1 MKKISSCLFVVI
13 FFVSCNQ
20 KAEQN
25 DTILKGKIS
34 ILVDETIKPI
44 VEDEVMVFESAY
56 EAKVSLI
63 AKSENEIMQS
73 LSKNQ
78 SQVAVMPRKLST
90 EEQNYFLTK
99 KINPKVTPFAK
110 DALIFISNKRNSDTL
125 INLQDVLNFMKGSA
139 QTKIKGLVFDNPN
152 SSTVRYM
159 NNLASLKETPAKGI
173 YSFKTNEEVIKYVAE
188 NDGMIGVVGVNWL
201 QQPTSNIKDLRN
213 KITILSVKENNNS
226 EYYYPSQNNIAEGK
240 YALARDLYII
250 NCQGYSGLGMGLSS
264 FIAGE
269 RGQRIVLKS
278 GLVPFNMPGRKIS
291 IRKEIIKKTK

>member
-1 MKKISSCLFVVI
+1 MI

-20 KAEQN
+20 KAEQK

-44 VEDEVMVFESAY
+44 VEDEIMVFESAY
-56 EAKVSLI
+56 DAKVSLI

-78 SQVAVMPRKLST
+78 SQVAIMARKLST

-110 DALIFISNKRNSDTL
+110 DALIFISNKKNTDTL
-125 INLQDVLNFMKGSA
+125 INLQEVLNFMKGSA

-159 NNLASLKETPAKGI
+159 NNLASLKETPSKGI

-201 QQPTSNIKDLRN
+201 QQPTTKIEDLRS
-213 KITILSVKENNNS
+213 KISILSVKENNNS